1 MAVMK
6 SVGWLYNFLS
16 DIRVESGVIMRGEEF
31 ISLGDSVVVN
41 RVGSTIKRRAIVRPI
56 TVVTINID
64 LAERVNISFEAR
76 LVT

>member
-16 DIRVESGVIMRGEEF
+16 DIRVESGVIMRVEEF
-31 ISLGDSVVVN
+31 ISLGESVVVN
-41 RVGSTIKRRAIVRPI
+41 RVGSTIKRRVIVRPI
-56 TVVTINID
+56 TVVTINIE